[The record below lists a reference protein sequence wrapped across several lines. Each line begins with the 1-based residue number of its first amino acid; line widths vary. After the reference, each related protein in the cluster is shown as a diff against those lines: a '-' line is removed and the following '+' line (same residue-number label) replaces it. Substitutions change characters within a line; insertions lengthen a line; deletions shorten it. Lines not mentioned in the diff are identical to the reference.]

1 MDWNRAKKHL
11 FLGAGILDF
20 TNLVEED
27 QSHTYT
33 IKLHGIFCPLNTF
46 FCAHYLQCV

>member
-1 MDWNRAKKHL
+1 MDWNRTKKHL

-33 IKLHGIFCPLNTF
+33 IKLHGRFCQYVHL
-46 FCAHYLQCV
+46 CAHILQCV